1 MNDRQENKLGMF
13 RATGQVLTNDAAIF
27 AAVLAMVTQ
36 HQNLLDSVALI
47 DSLAQAQAAV
57 TTGVTADKKEFKKQM
72 VSYALRVAGALMAY
86 ASANTNNTLLAKADL
101 EKDNFEKLR
110 DDLRD
115 DLAQDMHDEA
125 NAIIAQL
132 ADYNV
137 TAATLAALQTRID
150 AYRLALPSPE
160 NARKAKSTH
169 TELLKQEFARADMLL
184 DKRLDGLIRGFEETN
199 PQFVMDYRNARKI
212 TDTGSK
218 PNPPTPPRRRRRKR
232 KVAGSARARF

>member
-1 MNDRQENKLGMF
+1 MFDRQENTLGMF
-13 RATGQVLTNDAAIF
+13 RATGTVLTDNAAIF
-27 AAVLAMVTQ
+27 ASVLAMATQ
-36 HQNLLDSVALI
+36 HMYLLDTIAMI
-47 DSLAQAQAAV
+47 DSLAQAQSAV
-57 TTGVTADKKEFKKQM
+57 TTGITADKKEFKKQM
-72 VSYALRVAGALMAY
+72 ISYALRVAGALMAY
-86 ASANTNNTLLAKADL
+86 ASENNNNTLLAKADL

-110 DDLRD
+110 DDQRD
-115 DLAQDMHDEA
+115 DLAQEMHDEA

-137 TAATLAALQTRID
+137 TAATLTALQTRID

-160 NARKAKSTH
+160 NARKSKTTH
-169 TELLKQEFARADMLL
+169 TELLKQEIARGNMLL

-218 PNPPTPPRRRRRKR
+218 PKSTTPPTQPTP
-232 KVAGSARARF
+232 

>member
-1 MNDRQENKLGMF
+1 MIDREENKLGMY
-13 RATGQVLTNDAAIF
+13 RATGTVLTDNAASF
-27 AAVLAMVTQ
+27 AAVPAMVAQ
-36 HQNLLDSVALI
+36 HQNLLDSIALI
-47 DSLAQAQAAV
+47 DSLAQAQGAV
-57 TTGVTADKKEFKKQM
+57 TTGITADKKEFKNQM
-72 VSYALRVAGALMAY
+72 ISYALRVAGALMAY
-86 ASANTNNTLLAKADL
+86 ASANNNNTLLAKADL

-110 DDLRD
+110 DDQRD

-125 NAIIAQL
+125 NAIVADL

-137 TAATLAALQTRID
+137 TAATLTALQTRID
-150 AYRLALPSPE
+150 AYRLALPGPE

-184 DKRLDGLIRGFEETN
+184 DKRRDGLIRGFEETN

-218 PNPPTPPRRRRRKR
+218 PKTPTPP
-232 KVAGSARARF
+232 AP